1 MSNLFIAKT
10 KHPDGRIRVD
20 DILDFTRGVQNAPI
34 YWHQIQNKPS
44 VFPPEPHT
52 HPWGEITDK
61 PSTYPPDPHQH
72 TKTDII
78 DLEQITTTPTPNAIP
93 KANSS
98 GKLDSGW
105 IDIGGDFAIL
115 NGDNTFT
122 GTNTFY
128 DLRLATNLPSSN
140 KYALNCQPTG
150 GGMTVSN
157 IPAEASLTKDF
168 SIELWYKKNQTNA
181 VAYLYR
187 SYFSPYGIIL
197 YEYNSK
203 FKVVNYGIEEYNFNV
218 DVPADTDWH
227 HVVFVFD
234 KSKGKMLFLDGELKE
249 TIQDY
254 TDFGG
259 QTGGEIRIG
268 TYSTPSSYSI
278 DEVRVYQR
286 PLTEEEVAYLYNN
299 GNGRYYPLSFFGLV
313 AWWHFDEGEGTTA
326 YDSGPLGLHGTL
338 VGNATWAEGIVEKSD
353 TAQLMFNNDCI
364 YADAI
369 FDLTKMPFRLGKI
382 VAPVVDKIVFGID
395 TDKKVIDTDMRIFS
409 LRNGG
414 SEILGVSPNSTTHQ
428 QIVYQNAGMY
438 VYDTIGSYDNR
449 KSGIFIG
456 RDSNGQPQVIIQN
469 AGSYY
474 GGARIILYTNTNNET
489 IIHLNSPTDKG
500 FFQVKGSS
508 GVTNNAFFFDMANN
522 FIGAWTTA
530 PNSRFHIAGSVA
542 LSIATK
548 TSDYT
553 ATATDCVILV
563 NASTGDKTITLPSAS
578 GIQGRV
584 YMVKKDDI
592 EESTKVIIQPSTG
605 NIDGFSNYYLTKPGE
620 SVILIS
626 DGNNWKILAKYEG
639 V

>member
-1 MSNLFIAKT
+1 MPLFVAKT

-105 IDIGGDFAIL
+105 IDIGGDFAVL

-128 DLRLATNLPSSN
+128 DLRLATNSPSSN
-140 KYALNCQPTG
+140 KYALNCQPNG
-150 GGMTVSN
+150 GGMIVSN
-157 IPAEASLTKDF
+157 IPAEVSLTKDF

-187 SYFSPYGIIL
+187 SYMNPRGIFL
-197 YEYNSK
+197 YEYNGK
-203 FKVVNYGIEEYNFNV
+203 FKVVNYSIEEYNFNV

-227 HVVFVFD
+227 HIVFVYD

-254 TDFGG
+254 TDFLD
-259 QTGGEIRIG
+259 QTGGEIRVG
-268 TYSTPSSYSI
+268 VNQYNNASNCTI

-286 PLTEEEVAYLYNN
+286 PLTEEEVTYLYNN

-313 AWWHFDEGEGTTA
+313 AWWRFDEGEGTTA
-326 YDSGPLGLHGTL
+326 YDSGPLALHGTL
-338 VGNATWAEGIVEKSD
+338 VGNATWAEGIIEKSD
-353 TAQLMFNNDCI
+353 TAQLLFNNDCI
-364 YADAI
+364 YTDAI
-369 FDLTKMPFRLGKI
+369 FDFTKMPFRLGKI
-382 VAPVVDKIVFGID
+382 VAPVRDKIVFGVD
-395 TDKKVIDTDMRIFS
+395 TDTKVTDTDTRIFS
-409 LRNGG
+409 LRNAG

-438 VYDTIGSYDNR
+438 VYDTKNSLDD
-449 KSGIFIG
+449 KTPGIFIG
-456 RDSNGQPQVIIQN
+456 RDSNGQPQVAIQN
-469 AGSYY
+469 LGPYY
-474 GGARIILYTNTNNET
+474 TITRLLLYLNANNEPIMLFSST
-489 IIHLNSPTDKG
+489 ADKG
-500 FFQVKGSS
+500 YIQTKGSS
-508 GVTNNAFFFDMANN
+508 GATNNAFSFDMANK
-522 FIGAWTTA
+522 FIGVWTTA
-530 PNSRFHIAGSVA
+530 PNSNLHISGS
-542 LSIATK
+542 LSLRIVSK

-553 ATATDCVILV
+553 VTATDCVILV
-563 NASTGDKTITLPSAS
+563 DASTGDKTITLPSAS
-578 GIQGRV
+578 GITGRI
-584 YMVKKDDI
+584 YTVKKVDT
-592 EESTKVIIQPSTG
+592 STNKVVVQPSSG
-605 NIDGFSNYYLTKPGE
+605 NIEGGSSIELTNFGD
-620 SVILIS
+620 SITVIS
-626 DGNNWKILAKYEG
+626 DGSNWWIIG
-639 V
+639 